1 MSWQRSERSRSE
13 QRRASR
19 GTAPSGGRPCRDCPG
34 RAKGEGERKDPC
46 STSGPRG
53 PPKLRVGQSQKFIIF
68 PLGRGREPGEKD
80 RKKEFEKDPAPLF
93 GTFRARRAYTGRER
107 ADPAAGKV
115 RGRRPGSQRGTKANF
130 FPQKRPGGI
139 DAGGAVLSPLSQGR
153 PVRGP
158 QKSAGRHCGAGRA
171 LRMRDRG
178 SEGIDA
184 FRRVFPYREEPPCL
198 RKCDLI
204 EAI

>member
-1 MSWQRSERSRSE
+1 MPRQRPERSRSE
-13 QRRASR
+13 QRRAGR
-19 GTAPSGGRPCRDCPG
+19 ETAPSGGRPCRDCPG

-115 RGRRPGSQRGTKANF
+115 RGRGRGAKGEQRQTSFLKSGPGALTQAEPFCPPFHREDRS
-130 FPQKRPGGI
+130 GG
-139 DAGGAVLSPLSQGR
+139 S
-153 PVRGP
+153 
-158 QKSAGRHCGAGRA
+158 QKSAGRHCGAGRPPYE
-171 LRMRDRG
+171 RQRQ
-178 SEGIDA
+178 
-184 FRRVFPYREEPPCL
+184 RRHRRF
-198 RKCDLI
+198 
-204 EAI
+204 